1 MIRSAAL
8 FGLLASFAASAPLW
22 AKGDTVLIE
31 VEGATLSATIQITDP
46 KIQEFNV
53 WTGPSWG
60 NIEETEGFIIDWQAR
75 VAQPPAGLSH
85 YQVSFYAG
93 CKTAPDDPSCLG
105 EKPRL
110 AYVVSYDYDGSSKRG
125 FVYLPRYG
133 EPWWEVNSQH
143 IYRGNTIEGHW
154 FLATDSWDRFVK
166 PVIAAA
172 QNRGH

>member
-1 MIRSAAL
+1 
-8 FGLLASFAASAPLW
+8 LW

-31 VEGATLSATIQITDP
+31 VNGPTLSAPIQITDP
-46 KIQEFNV
+46 RIQEFNV
-53 WTGPSWG
+53 WAGPGASAG
-60 NIEETEGFIIDWQAR
+60 NIEDAEGFIVEWRAR
-75 VAQPPAGLSH
+75 VAQPPAGLQH

-93 CKTAPDDPSCLG
+93 CKTAPRAAGVAPGLSAAAILRNNPSCLG

-110 AYVVSYDYDGSSKRG
+110 AYVVSYDYDASSKRG

-143 IYRGNTIEGHW
+143 IYRGNAIDGHW
-154 FLATDSWDRFVK
+154 FLATDSWDRFVR

-172 QNRGH
+172 QTKSH